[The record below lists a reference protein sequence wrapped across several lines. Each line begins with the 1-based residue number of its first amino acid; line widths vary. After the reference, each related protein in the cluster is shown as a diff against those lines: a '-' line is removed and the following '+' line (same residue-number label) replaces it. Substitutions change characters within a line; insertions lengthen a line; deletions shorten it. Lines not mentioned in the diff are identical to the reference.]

1 MKKILFFRLISALE
15 SKSLISE
22 LWEYFV
28 DKYFTP
34 HYGDYEHIN
43 LGSSSMVSLQTIV
56 FAFFIGINIAA
67 VMSVFDKRVL
77 GDFARTLIRDEA
89 LSPDRAKTLMEL
101 GYFKNTA
108 IRSSLRSGHTLRRV
122 VKCVEEEEYYASLE
136 QKRQEIESA
145 GQKFKSVPFK
155 IDFETAHF
163 YIPEQLKYTAEI
175 KFEKKGTNWLT
186 VAGVFVASLLLMIGV
201 FWIFPD
207 ILQMLDNFL
216 SMF

>member
-15 SKSLISE
+15 SKSLIGE

-89 LSPDRAKTLMEL
+89 LSSDRAKTLMEL

-136 QKRQEIESA
+136 QKRQEIEAS

>member
-15 SKSLISE
+15 SKSLIGE